1 MLLDEETASLDP
13 ENEVMIQE
21 AISTL
26 IQNRTVIV
34 IAHRLKTI
42 AAANKIVVLEDGT
55 LAEQGTHDEL
65 ISQNGLYA
73 KLWNIQQESL
83 GWSV

>member
-1 MLLDEETASLDP
+1 M
-13 ENEVMIQE
+13 
-21 AISTL
+21 

-42 AAANKIVVLEDGT
+42 AGANKIVVLENGR
-55 LAEQGTHDEL
+55 LAEQGTHGEL
-65 ISQNGLYA
+65 LNKNGLYA
-73 KLWNIQQESL
+73 KLWTIQQESL